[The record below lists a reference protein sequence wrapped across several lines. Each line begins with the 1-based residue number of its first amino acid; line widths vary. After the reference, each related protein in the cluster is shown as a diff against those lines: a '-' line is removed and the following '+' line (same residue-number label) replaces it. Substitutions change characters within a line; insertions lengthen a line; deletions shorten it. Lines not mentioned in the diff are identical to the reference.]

1 MWKMVNKSAFI
12 GVLVMVLVCSMPKV
26 QALPLIGSDFDGIL
40 YDIDLLTGAV
50 SNPRNTGINP
60 LAGIEFSADGTLYGL
75 STFGNSPNPNSL
87 FRVDPRTGASTLI
100 GITGIEVT
108 EGGLAFDP
116 TSELLYGCQA
126 KGQDLLYTFD
136 LSNAKATVKGTIVSS
151 GDISAIS
158 FDDSGTLYAID
169 QLEQSLLTL
178 DPSNANIIKSIDLNI
193 SLGSILGMDFDPSS
207 GIMYVADGSSG
218 GTDTLYTVDLST
230 GVLSPV
236 GPTGLTDGLSGLAI
250 VPEPYTISLLGLGSF
265 LVLKKR
271 RRRTINI
278 NY

>member
-1 MWKMVNKSAFI
+1 MVNKSAFI
-12 GVLVMVLVCSMPKV
+12 GVLVMVLVCSVPKA
-26 QALPLIGSDFDGIL
+26 QALPLIGSDFDGVL
-40 YDIDLLTGAV
+40 YDIDPLTGAA
-50 SNPRNTGINP
+50 SNPRNTGINS
-60 LAGIEFSADGTLYGL
+60 LAGIEFSVDGTLYGL
-75 STFGNSPNPNSL
+75 STFGSSPNPNSL

-100 GITGIEVT
+100 GTTGIEVT

-116 TSELLYGCQA
+116 TSGLLYGCQA

-136 LSNAKATVKGTIVSS
+136 LSSAKAAVKGTIVSS

-158 FDDSGTLYAID
+158 FDDRGTLYAID

-178 DPSNANIIKSIDLNI
+178 DPSNANIIKSTDLSI
-193 SLGSILGMDFDPSS
+193 SLGSTLGMDFDPSS
-207 GIMYVADGSSG
+207 GIMYVADGSSD

-250 VPEPYTISLLGLGSF
+250 VPEPYTISLLGLGSL
-265 LVLKKR
+265 LVFKKR

>member
-1 MWKMVNKSAFI
+1 MVDKRTFA
-12 GVLVMVLVCSMPKV
+12 GVVVMVIICIIPNA

-40 YDIDLLTGAV
+40 YDIDLSMGTA

-60 LAGIEFSADGTLYGL
+60 LAGIELSEDGTLYGL
-75 STFGNSPNPNSL
+75 STFGSSPSPNSL
-87 FRVDPRTGASTLI
+87 FKIDPTTGVSTVI

-116 TSELLYGCQA
+116 TSGLLYGCQA
-126 KGQDLLYTFD
+126 SGPDLLYTLD
-136 LSNAKATVKGTIVSS
+136 LNSGQAEVKGTILSS
-151 GDISAIS
+151 GDVSAIS
-158 FDDSGTLYAID
+158 FDNSGSLYAID
-169 QLEQSLLTL
+169 RLEQSLLKL
-178 DPSNANIIKSIDLNI
+178 DPFTADIIKSVELNI
-193 SLGSILGMDFDPSS
+193 SLGSIMGMDFDPSS
-207 GIMYVADGSSG
+207 GLMYVADGSTD

-236 GPTGLTDGLSGLAI
+236 GPTGLKGGLSGLAI
-250 VPEPYTISLLGLGSF
+250 VPEPCTISLLGLGGL